1 MAARIIGIDVG
12 SVSASMVVVTRE
24 GAIEWSGYRFHQG
37 RPAEALQALGT
48 KLLEKHPE
56 LAEKAPIA
64 ATDETPQFVAADSR
78 ADSVV
83 AAVRTC
89 RHAHPDARALLMVG
103 GERFFLVRFA
113 EDGSYRS
120 IRSSSSCAAGT
131 GSFLDQQAR
140 RLDLGPDANQA
151 TAEGTAE
158 LSRRALSSTGD
169 TPQIASRCSV
179 FAKTDLIHAQ
189 QEGYSLDQICNGLCQ
204 GLARNLI
211 NTVTQDA
218 ELPQPVVFAGGVS
231 RNKAVRI
238 HIESIIGKELNVDA
252 FGHLY
257 GAIGA
262 ALDAFQ
268 TSDAST
274 SSDQTFL
281 SRLREDRGS
290 TRSYQYEPLALTR
303 SDYPDFAAHRT
314 EIYRASRV
322 AGTADGNGKAVEV
335 DLYRDGQH
343 PARNDG
349 HAGANPHH
357 DADRPLRVRVGI
369 DVGSTSTK
377 AVLVDDAG
385 EVVAGYYTRTS
396 GAPVHAVQALF
407 DAIDATAAREGWK
420 LEVIGAATTGSGRSF
435 VGAIVGADL
444 VLDEITAHARAATEI
459 DPEVDTIIEIGGQ
472 DAKFTTLKN
481 GVVTFS
487 QMNAVCAAGTGSF
500 LEEQAAKL
508 DVSVNAY
515 AEEALDVPAPL
526 ASDRCTVFMERDIN
540 NYLNRGYS
548 TREILAAALHSV
560 RENYLHKVA
569 DTAIIG
575 TRVCFQ
581 GATAK
586 NRALVAAFEQKL
598 EQPIAV
604 SLYCHLT
611 GAYGAALVLADEAKT
626 RAETAGRTG
635 ETSFR
640 GLDLFG
646 DEVPVETEICPYCG
660 NHCRIRLTTVKGQQ
674 VAYGFLCGRDYETKG
689 RVSENVSGFDLLKT
703 RKQIW
708 KEVLR
713 EGAHDGSEPAASD
726 ATPVL
731 GIPTGIYLAS
741 TFRFWE
747 TFFDALAIPTVTSE
761 RVKGTVKTGR
771 RLAGAEFCAPMMQLH
786 GQVAHLLEKADYVF
800 LPMQLTTSEE
810 SSLRRSRSYCYYSQ
824 LASSILPEIYEGRR
838 RKQFLSPLVQPGEA
852 KSNIDE
858 LFGAL
863 AALRPGL
870 TRTEVAG
877 AYERAQTLTR
887 EFDRRLKAHFNE
899 LTALADAPEVGAR
912 QAGAPEGG
920 AAEGGAAEGVAADG
934 DAAAPG
940 ANGTA
945 RAARGIRAEGASD
958 GEGAPGAD
966 NEPGSANRRSRRDF
980 AAVLLGRPYT
990 ILSEEMNQRIPEILA
1005 KHGVRAF
1012 YQDMVPPTRADRDA
1026 VDPLLKEI
1034 PWSYAAQ
1041 ILEAATTCA
1050 QREGLYPVLV
1060 TSFKCSPD
1068 AFIVDYFK
1076 KILDSYEKPYLIL
1089 QLDDHDSN
1097 VGYETRIEAA
1107 LRAFANHYRDR
1118 HEREAKHARLS
1129 TRDGTSGATARPEG
1143 ERPSFNPEFTN
1154 SLEGKTVLFPN
1165 WDSLTNR
1172 LIVAGLRS
1180 RGIDARLLREDPL
1193 TIQRS
1198 MKTNSGQCIPVNV
1211 IAEESISYV
1220 REEGL
1225 DPEQTVLWMP
1235 RGKWACNLPLYPHY
1249 IKSLFEDAAMPIGVY
1264 SGDFTLKDVSL
1275 GATYDAYFGYL
1286 FGGMLRRLG
1295 CMIRPYERTPG
1306 ETNRVIARSAAYL
1319 EEVFTARTS
1328 KADAWE
1334 EVVGQLM
1341 AIDRDTEQQ
1350 RPQVAIFGDLYVRD
1364 NDIANQN
1371 LIETI
1376 EEAGG
1381 EVVTT
1386 PYSDYVKVIASAHF
1400 RKLLRERNL
1409 LQWGTLRAVHAVLTR
1424 VERRFYRPLSDL
1436 MPEGPDDTSTQDIE
1450 AELAQFNMRPEQS
1463 GESVENVLKI
1473 FHILRHHPKVAL
1485 FVQASPAFC
1494 CPSLITESLGSR
1506 IQDLTGVPVVSVT
1519 YDGTGT
1525 YQNNIV
1531 IPYLKLT
1538 G

>member
-12 SVSASMVVVTRE
+12 SVAASMVVVSAG

-37 RPAEALQALGT
+37 RPAEVLQALSAS
-48 KLLEKHPE
+48 LVEEHPD
-56 LAEKAPIA
+56 LAKGAVIC
-64 ATDETPQFVAADSR
+64 ATDETPAFVAADR
-78 ADSVV
+78 RTDPVV

-89 RHAHPDARALLMVG
+89 RHAHPDARALLAVG
-103 GERFFLVRFA
+103 GERFFLVRFG

-120 IRSSSSCAAGT
+120 IRGSSSCAAGT

-158 LSRRALSSTGD
+158 LSRRALASTGT

-204 GLARNLI
+204 GLARNLV
-211 NTVTQDA
+211 NTLTQDA
-218 ELPQPVVFAGGVS
+218 EIPRPVVFAGGVS
-231 RNKAVRI
+231 RNDAVRS
-238 HIESIIGKELNVDA
+238 HIEAIVDSDLIVDD

-257 GAIGA
+257 GALGA

-268 TSDAST
+268 TDEAITPSEGDL
-274 SSDQTFL
+274 Q
-281 SRLREDRGS
+281 SRLCEPQD
-290 TRSYQYEPLALTR
+290 TARSYQYDPLTLTR
-303 SDYPDFAAHRT
+303 SDYPDFSAHQT
-314 EIYRASRV
+314 TIYRATRV
-322 AGTADGNGKAVEV
+322 AGTGDNEGKIVEV
-335 DLYRDGQH
+335 DLYRPGSAGSSGAGRGKPGEASLPPTDGALH
-343 PARNDG
+343 
-349 HAGANPHH
+349 
-357 DADRPLRVRVGI
+357 VRVGI

-377 AVLVDDAG
+377 AVLVDDEG

-396 GAPVHAVQALF
+396 GAPVRAVQALF
-407 DAIDATAAREGWK
+407 DAIDATATQEGWN

-508 DVSVNAY
+508 DVKVDAY
-515 AEEALDVPAPL
+515 AEEALNVPAPL

-575 TRVCFQ
+575 KRVCFQ

-598 EQPIAV
+598 EQPISV

-611 GAYGAALVLADEAKT
+611 GAYGAALVLADEAKAPVAAAAGAASEDS
-626 RAETAGRTG
+626 AEAAAAAPAAAG
-635 ETSFR
+635 TSVRPAAGTSPGSTTFR
-640 GLDLFG
+640 GLDLFR
-646 DEVPVETEICPYCG
+646 DEVPVETETCPYCG
-660 NHCRIRLTTVKGQQ
+660 NHCRIRLTTVKGKR

-689 RVSENVSGFDLLKT
+689 KVSENVSGFDLLKT
-703 RKQIW
+703 RWRIW
-708 KEVLR
+708 KEILAQQR
-713 EGAHDGSEPAASD
+713 GGAAGTAINAGGHDNPAKA
-726 ATPVL
+726 APVV

-747 TFFDALAIPTVTSE
+747 TFFDALAIPTVTSD
-761 RVKGTVKTGR
+761 RVKGAVRTGR

-786 GQVAHLLEKADYVF
+786 GQVAHLLDAADYVF
-800 LPMQLTTSEE
+800 LPMQLTSSED
-810 SSLRRSRSYCYYSQ
+810 SALRKSRSYCYYSQ
-824 LASSILPEIYEGRR
+824 LAASILPEIYEGSRR
-838 RKQFLSPLVQPGEA
+838 DQFLRPLVRPGEA
-852 KSNIDE
+852 RNNVDE
-858 LFGAL
+858 LHRAL
-863 AALRPGL
+863 AQLRPELSRSDVG
-870 TRTEVAG
+870 A

-887 EFDRRLKAHFNE
+887 ELDRRLRAHFKA
-899 LTALADAPEVGAR
+899 LTAAPEDAPKEV
-912 QAGAPEGG
+912 PKDTTDG
-920 AAEGGAAEGVAADG
+920 AAEQQKSS
-934 DAAAPG
+934 P
-940 ANGTA
+940 
-945 RAARGIRAEGASD
+945 
-958 GEGAPGAD
+958 
-966 NEPGSANRRSRRDF
+966 RRRRNFDV
-980 AAVLLGRPYT
+980 VLLGRPYT
-990 ILSEEMNQRIPEILA
+990 ILSEEMNQRIPDILG

-1012 YQDMVPPTRADRDA
+1012 YQDMVPRSRADRNA

-1034 PWSYAAQ
+1034 PWSYAAE
-1041 ILEAATTCA
+1041 ILETATTCA
-1050 QREGLYPVLV
+1050 QEDGLYPVLV

-1076 KILDSYEKPYLIL
+1076 RILDSYEKPYLIL

-1107 LRAFANHYRDR
+1107 LRAFANHHQGRQ
-1118 HEREAKHARLS
+1118 
-1129 TRDGTSGATARPEG
+1129 
-1143 ERPSFNPEFTN
+1143 ERPPTAAVSPSPSLTPKFTD
-1154 SLEGKTVLFPN
+1154 SMDGKTVLFPN

-1193 TIQRS
+1193 IIQRS

-1220 REEGL
+1220 QEEGL
-1225 DPEQTVLWMP
+1225 DPERTVLWMP
-1235 RGKWACNLPLYPHY
+1235 RSKWACNIPLYPHY
-1249 IKSLFEDAAMPIGVY
+1249 IKSLFDDAGVPIGVY

-1306 ETNRVIARSAAYL
+1306 ETNRVLARSAAYL
-1319 EEVFTARTS
+1319 EEVFTARSS
-1328 KADAWE
+1328 KSDAWE

-1341 AIDRDTEQQ
+1341 AVDRDTGQR

-1376 EEAGG
+1376 EQSGG

-1386 PYSDYVKVIASAHF
+1386 PYSDYVKVIATAHF
-1400 RKLLRERNL
+1400 RKLLRQRNL
-1409 LQWGTLRAVHAVLTR
+1409 LQWGTLRAVHAVLTK

-1436 MPEGPDDTSTQDIE
+1436 MPEGPNDISDQDIE
-1450 AELAQFNMRPEQS
+1450 AELAEFNMRPEQS

-1473 FHILRHHPKVAL
+1473 FHILRHHPQVSL

-1494 CPSLITESLGSR
+1494 CPSLITESLSSR
-1506 IQDLTGVPVVSVT
+1506 IRALTGVPVVSVT

-1531 IPYLKLT
+1531 IPYLKLA

>member
-12 SVSASMVVVTRE
+12 SVSASMAVVTRE
-24 GAIEWSGYRFHQG
+24 GAIAWSGSRFHQG

-48 KLLEKHPE
+48 KLLEEHPD
-56 LAEKAPIA
+56 LAENAVIA
-64 ATDETPQFVAADSR
+64 ATDETPQFVAADTR

-89 RHAHPDARALLMVG
+89 RHVHPDARALLMVG

-113 EDGSYRS
+113 VDGSYRS

-140 RLDLGPDANQA
+140 RLDLGPDAHQA

-158 LSRRALSSTGD
+158 LSRRALNSTGD

-231 RNKAVRI
+231 RNKAVRV
-238 HIESIIGKELNVDA
+238 HIESIIGKELIVDA

-262 ALDAFQ
+262 AFDAFQ
-268 TSDAST
+268 NSDATT
-274 SSDQTFL
+274 SSGQSFL

-290 TRSYQYEPLALTR
+290 ARSYQYDPLALTR
-303 SDYPDFAAHRT
+303 SDYPDFAAHRS
-314 EIYRASRV
+314 EIYRATRV
-322 AGTADGNGKAVEV
+322 AGAAEGTGKAVEI
-335 DLYRDGQH
+335 DLYRHGQGA
-343 PARNDG
+343 ARTDG
-349 HAGANPHH
+349 HAGGDPHH

-396 GAPVHAVQALF
+396 GAPVNAVQALF
-407 DAIDATAAREGWK
+407 DAIDATAAREGWN
-420 LEVIGAATTGSGRSF
+420 LEVVGAATTGSGRSF

-459 DPEVDTIIEIGGQ
+459 DPDVDTIIEIGGQ

-508 DVSVNAY
+508 DVSVDAY

-626 RAETAGRTG
+626 RAETAGRAG

-640 GLDLFG
+640 GLDLFR

-660 NHCRIRLTTVKGQQ
+660 NHCRIRLTTVKGEQ

-703 RKQIW
+703 RKRIW

-713 EGAHDGSEPAASD
+713 EAGSDGAKPAASGSG
-726 ATPVL
+726 PVV

-761 RVKGTVKTGR
+761 RVKGAVKTGR

-786 GQVAHLLEKADYVF
+786 GQVAHLLEKSDYVF

-810 SSLRRSRSYCYYSQ
+810 SSLRKSRSYCYYSQ
-824 LASSILPEIYEGRR
+824 LASSILPEIYDGRR
-838 RKQFLSPLVQPGEA
+838 REQFLRPLVQPGEA

-858 LFGAL
+858 LFDAL
-863 AALRPGL
+863 TRLRPEL
-870 TRTEVAG
+870 TRAQVAG
-877 AYERAQTLTR
+877 AYERAQALTR
-887 EFDRRLKAHFNE
+887 EFDRRLRTHFNE
-899 LTALADAPEVGAR
+899 LTGESATPRTAGPV
-912 QAGAPEGG
+912 AGAHPASGVDG
-920 AAEGGAAEGVAADG
+920 ASGAES
-934 DAAAPG
+934 APG
-940 ANGTA
+940 PTHG
-945 RAARGIRAEGASD
+945 RG
-958 GEGAPGAD
+958 
-966 NEPGSANRRSRRDF
+966 RRNFDV
-980 AAVLLGRPYT
+980 VLLGRPYT
-990 ILSEEMNQRIPEILA
+990 ILSEEMNQRIPEIFG

-1026 VDPLLKEI
+1026 VDPLLREI

-1041 ILEAATTCA
+1041 ILETATTCA

-1107 LRAFANHYRDR
+1107 LRAFANHDRDR
-1118 HEREAKHARLS
+1118 QQRGSQHAGAS
-1129 TRDGTSGATARPEG
+1129 APAGATGRPEV
-1143 ERPSFNPEFTN
+1143 ERPSFTPEFTD

-1211 IAEESISYV
+1211 IAEECVSYV

-1235 RGKWACNLPLYPHY
+1235 KAKWACNIPLYPHY

-1264 SGDFTLKDVSL
+1264 AGDFTLKDVSL

-1295 CMIRPYERTPG
+1295 CMIRPYEHTPG

-1328 KADAWE
+1328 KSDAWE

-1341 AIDRDTEQQ
+1341 AIDRDTERQ

-1376 EEAGG
+1376 EAAGG

-1409 LQWGTLRAVHAVLTR
+1409 LQWGTLRAVHAVLTK

-1525 YQNNIV
+1525 YQNNIIV
-1531 IPYLKLT
+1531 PYLKLA